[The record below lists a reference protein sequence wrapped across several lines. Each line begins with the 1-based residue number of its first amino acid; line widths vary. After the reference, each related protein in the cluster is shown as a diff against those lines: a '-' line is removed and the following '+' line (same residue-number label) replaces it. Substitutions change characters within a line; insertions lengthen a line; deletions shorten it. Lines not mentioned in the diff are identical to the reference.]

1 MASTSNVEFSIDAM
15 MSKVSQSALGGSAI
29 RKMFTLGQE
38 LRDKFGEDNV
48 FDFSIGNPALE
59 PPKEFQEALLAA
71 VNDKTP
77 MNHGYTANQG
87 LLECRAAGKFFF
99 CAVVYIFQ
107 WQLLLP
113 RCKALLSMLTT
124 FSLNVALLVL

>member
-38 LRDKFGEDNV
+38 LRVKFGEDNV

-87 LLECRAAGKFFF
+87 LLECRAAGKLF
-99 CAVVYIFQ
+99 
-107 WQLLLP
+107 LL
-113 RCKALLSMLTT
+113 RCCLYFLSGN
-124 FSLNVALLVL
+124 SYYQDARRYYRC